1 MKGPRMLE
9 SEELVLRN
17 TFVNAQMG
25 PLADFRS
32 HHTQPQ
38 RPPKLKWVDN
48 GEDNKQ
54 KLRTN
59 NSEDDLICK
68 LEEDQVP
75 EASNHRKA
83 GKTAAKSTIKP
94 FKQTLSEVTGVPLSS
109 YNTVRSSRNQEAKP
123 ASERHHRSTKHVEHL
138 QEPKKEEEP

>member
-1 MKGPRMLE
+1 
-9 SEELVLRN
+9 
-17 TFVNAQMG
+17 MG

-32 HHTQPQ
+32 HLNQGT
-38 RPPKLKWVDN
+38 RAIKLKWMDN

-75 EASNHRKA
+75 
-83 GKTAAKSTIKP
+83 
-94 FKQTLSEVTGVPLSS
+94 
-109 YNTVRSSRNQEAKP
+109 
-123 ASERHHRSTKHVEHL
+123 
-138 QEPKKEEEP
+138 